1 MIVVGITGNF
11 SSGKSAVTGIFK
23 KLGAKVFDADL
34 AAKQVVRKGTG
45 LHRAI
50 IQIFGQQYLDK
61 TGEIDRKKL
70 AKRVFSNPKDLRKLN
85 ILIHPE
91 VIFEAMKM
99 KKKLQSK
106 KGILV
111 FDVPLLYETKMER
124 LANKVIV
131 VNASQGT
138 MISRAAKKGVGPA
151 LSKKILATQWPP
163 EKKANRADFVIENN
177 GNLKDLD
184 QRARQIFKQIQ
195 EEAAAD
201 NLLKKKLT

>member
-11 SSGKSAVTGIFK
+11 SSGKSAVTAVFK

-34 AAKQVVRKGTG
+34 AAKHVVRKGTG

-50 IQIFGQQYLDK
+50 IQIFGKEYEDK
-61 TGEIDRKKL
+61 KGDLDRKKL
-70 AKRVFSNPKDLRKLN
+70 AQRVFSEPKDLRKLN

-99 KKKLQSK
+99 KKNLQHK

-124 LANKVIV
+124 LADLVVV
-131 VNASQGT
+131 VNAARGT
-138 MISRAAKKGVGPA
+138 MISRAAKKPTPTGSTCRTST
-151 LSKKILATQWPP
+151 SKSRIYSPRGSISASASKSSTG
-163 EKKANRADFVIENN
+163 E
-177 GNLKDLD
+177 
-184 QRARQIFKQIQ
+184 
-195 EEAAAD
+195 
-201 NLLKKKLT
+201 

>member
-34 AAKQVVRKGTG
+34 AAKQVVRKGTA

-61 TGEIDRKKL
+61 TGEINRKKL
-70 AKRVFSNPKDLRKLN
+70 AGRVFSNPKDLRKLN

-99 KKKLQSK
+99 KKNFQNK

-131 VNASQGT
+131 VNATRGT
-138 MISRAAKKGVGPA
+138 MISRAGKKGVGPS
-151 LSKKILATQWPP
+151 LSKKILATQWPA
-163 EKKANRADFVIENN
+163 EKKVSRADFVIENN